1 MLGLG
6 SLTTVTSCFV
16 FCFCSDKVRKKR
28 QTPARH
34 GNDQAGE
41 YQRVESVSSIV
52 DHVREHAEMYE
63 DEEQFM
69 QHWDQERSDIYDD
82 REHSENR
89 ENQVDDVIV
98 T

>member
-1 MLGLG
+1 
-6 SLTTVTSCFV
+6 V

-52 DHVREHAEMYE
+52 DHVGEHAEMYE
-63 DEEQFM
+63 EEKHSELYQDNPELY
-69 QHWDQERSDIYDD
+69 DQEYAEVYDD
-82 REHSENR
+82 QMDNIT
-89 ENQVDDVIV
+89 VI
-98 T
+98 